1 MATVFRNKLYAGIG
15 TDEVEVID
23 VSALARATVIGMSFA
38 NQTSDSVLLSVRI
51 ENTTESTPNNSAY
64 FVKNVLVPPN
74 QSIRVVNGGEK
85 LVLGGNMKVH
95 VQASVDD
102 SLDLVASY
110 VEVV

>member
-1 MATVFRNKLYAGIG
+1 MATVFKNKLHAGIG
-15 TDEVEVID
+15 TTEVEVID

-38 NQTSDSVLLSVRI
+38 NQTPDTVLLNVRVV
-51 ENTTESTPNNSAY
+51 NTTETAPNDSAY
-64 FVKNVLVPPN
+64 FVRNVIVPPN

-85 LVLGGNMKVH
+85 LVLGGNMKVF
-95 VQASVDD
+95 VQSSVDD